1 MLDVMSRCWCR
12 ISCKAASSRCIIKTW
27 KTRGSTLR
35 GPGAQSISDVVFVG
49 SYTLIERCGS
59 TKAVDG

>member
-12 ISCKAASSRCIIKTW
+12 ISCKAASSRCIIKTR
-27 KTRGSTLR
+27 KLGSTLR
-35 GPGAQSISDVVFVG
+35 GPGGQSISDVVFVG